1 MDCCGHTHGYAHAAA
16 HHPSPWRVG
25 LAPIAAMLAGETGP
39 PGSTAAAET
48 AETASVALA
57 VLRQSI
63 SVDVHSHGGRT
74 GITSKAPPNDDLA
87 NAMREGALATACLA
101 DVPDL
106 PVLGRSKEGG
116 LSLARTPATGELCRY
131 HLDRLAWMDELVA
144 NHGVRRALCAADL
157 DAAHKEGEPA
167 IVADVEGL
175 DFLDG
180 RLERLEEAHQRGI
193 RHVQLVHYTPNDI
206 GDFQTGAVTHR
217 GLTEFGAETIRA
229 CHRLGLICDIAH
241 ATEEMTIQAV
251 KIATKPLL
259 LSHTAVLGS
268 RAMGTTPLT
277 GRQITPD
284 HARVVAG
291 TGGSVGIWHFFP
303 SLESYVEGIKE
314 KADIVGVDH
323 VSIGTD
329 QFDSRGVVADYTRWV
344 HLVAAMRGGG
354 FTEEEAG
361 KIAGGNY
368 MRIFREAVG

>member
-1 MDCCGHTHGYAHAAA
+1 MDCCGHTYGAVPHRW
-16 HHPSPWRVG
+16 PWEAG
-25 LAPIAAMLAGETGP
+25 LPPIAAMLAGEAGP
-39 PGSTAAAET
+39 PGSTEAAET
-48 AETASVALA
+48 AEAASAALA
-57 VLRQSI
+57 VLRRAI

-74 GITSKAPPNDDLA
+74 GITSKAPPSDDLG
-87 NAMREGALATACLA
+87 NAMRAGALAIACLA

-106 PVLGRSKEGG
+106 PILGRSGG
-116 LSLARTPATGELCRY
+116 ALAMVRAPSQGELYRY
-131 HLDRLAWMDELVA
+131 HLDRLAWLDELVA
-144 NHGVRRALCAADL
+144 EHGVRRALCAADL
-157 DAAHKEGEPA
+157 DAAHKEGAPA

-206 GDFQTGAVTHR
+206 GDFQTGAVTHQ
-217 GLTEFGAETIRA
+217 GLTEFGAEAIRA
-229 CHRLGLICDIAH
+229 CHRLGLVCDVAH
-241 ATEEMTIQAV
+241 ATEDMAMQAV

-259 LSHTAVLGS
+259 LSHTAVSGS
-268 RAMGTTPLT
+268 RAMGPTPLA
-277 GRQITPD
+277 GRQITAD
-284 HARVVAG
+284 HARAIAG

-303 SLESYVEGIKE
+303 SLDKYVEGIKE
-314 KADIVGVDH
+314 MADIIGVDH

-329 QFDSRGVVADYTRWV
+329 QFDSRGCVADYTRWV
-344 HLVAAMRGGG
+344 HLVAAMRCGG